1 MISVII
7 PTLNS
12 ERDLAALLPVLVPAA
27 VDGLV
32 REVICADAGST
43 DATHDICEDSGAEV
57 AQGLAA
63 AARMARGDLLL
74 VLPAALRLRPGWEE
88 SIRRHLEGRGGPAL
102 LLAAAPGLIERVA
115 GPKLAGVLI
124 EAGLFAKLAPADLAD
139 LRRRL
144 GRATLLS

>member
-1 MISVII
+1 MISVVI

-43 DATHDICEDSGAEV
+43 DATLDICEDAGAEV
-57 AQGLAA
+57 AQGLVAA
-63 AARMARGDLLL
+63 GRMARGALLL
-74 VLPAALRLRPGWEE
+74 VLPATLRLRPGWEE
-88 SIRRHLEGRGGPAL
+88 SIRRHLEGRGGSAL
-102 LLAAAPGLIERVA
+102 LLAAAPGLIERLT

-124 EAGLFAKLAPADLAD
+124 ETERFGKLAPADLAD

-144 GRATLLS
+144 GRAVLLS